1 MACSYFEGVGHDPT
15 PEDMK
20 RLMEVEGE
28 DWVAAA
34 IINIRELAENEI
46 LPVANDSEADV
57 LLRLLDRYENK

>member
-1 MACSYFEGVGHDPT
+1 
-15 PEDMK
+15 
-20 RLMEVEGE
+20 MEVEGE